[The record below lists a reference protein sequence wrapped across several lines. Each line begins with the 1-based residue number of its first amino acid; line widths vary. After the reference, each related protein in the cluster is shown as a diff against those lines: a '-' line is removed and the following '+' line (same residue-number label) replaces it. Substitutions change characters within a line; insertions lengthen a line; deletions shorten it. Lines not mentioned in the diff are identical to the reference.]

1 MTSYEIGLWSLGAIL
16 ALIYTGM
23 HVAIALALVSFVG
36 IWVLRDSPDQAAR
49 IMSLATRES
58 ISSYLFGVV
67 PLFVLMGLVV
77 SRANIGRDTF
87 DVARRLF
94 GKLRGGLG
102 ISTVGANAIFASIT
116 GISIA
121 SAAVFTKI
129 AVPEMMRAGHTAR
142 FSTGVVVGSSIL
154 GMLLPPSLLMIL
166 YGILTE
172 QSVGAL
178 FIAGIGP
185 GILVTVI
192 FCVGFWL
199 MARFWPSYTGAVEVA
214 PAEEM
219 ERLAVL
225 KDVGS
230 KLAPIV
236 ILVGLVL
243 GGLYGGIF
251 TPTEAGA
258 IGALGAIVIAFV
270 KRRLTGKVLWQVT
283 IETGHI
289 TASICFLI
297 IAATMYSRMLAL
309 SGLPVYMTEAVVAM
323 DVGMYGFI
331 FLYILV
337 LVLLGTIL
345 DSSSILLITVPLALP
360 VAQSLGIDLIWFGM
374 ITILAV
380 EIGLLTPPM
389 GLSVF
394 VVKGALDD
402 PNVSLGDVFMGAAP
416 FALLMLVALAIIV
429 AFPSI
434 TLGLLPS

>member
-1 MTSYEIGLWSLGAIL
+1 MSGFEIGLWSLGAIL
-16 ALIYTGM
+16 VLIYTGM
-23 HVAIALALVSFVG
+23 HVAIALALVSFFG
-36 IWVLRDSPDQAAR
+36 IWVLRDNPEQAAR
-49 IMSLATRES
+49 ILSLAARES

-87 DVARRLF
+87 EVANRFLGR
-94 GKLRGGLG
+94 LRGGLG

-166 YGILTE
+166 YGILAE

-185 GILVTVI
+185 GILVTII
-192 FCVGFWL
+192 FCLGIWL
-199 MARFWPSYTGAVEVA
+199 MVRFWPNFTGEAA
-214 PAEEM
+214 PQANYGTTG
-219 ERLAVL
+219 LAAWV
-225 KDVGS
+225 DTIS

-236 ILVGLVL
+236 LLVGLVL
-243 GGLYGGIF
+243 GGLYGGLF

-258 IGALGAIVIAFV
+258 IGALGAIIIAFV
-270 KRRLTGKVLWQVT
+270 KRRLTGRVLWQVT
-283 IETGHI
+283 LETGHI
-289 TASICFLI
+289 TAAICFLI

-309 SGLPVYMTEAVVAM
+309 TGLPTFLTQWIVAL
-323 DVGMYGFI
+323 DVGIYGFLI
-331 FLYILV
+331 FYIAI

-345 DSSSILLITVPLALP
+345 DSSSTMLITVPLALP
-360 VAQSLGIDLIWFGM
+360 IAMSLNIDLIWFGI
-374 ITILAV
+374 ITVLAV

-394 VVKGALDD
+394 VVKSSLDD
-402 PNVSLGDVFMGAAP
+402 QSIPLKDVFIGSAP
-416 FALLMLVALAIIV
+416 FAVLMLFALFLIV
-429 AFPSI
+429 LFPGI
-434 TLGLLPS
+434 ALGLL

>member
-1 MTSYEIGLWSLGAIL
+1 MSGFEIGLWSLGAIL
-16 ALIYTGM
+16 FLIYTGM
-23 HVAIALALVSFVG
+23 HVAIALALVSFFG
-36 IWVLRDSPDQAAR
+36 IWILRDNPEQAAR
-49 IMSLATRES
+49 ILSLAARES

-87 DVARRLF
+87 DVATRFL

-129 AVPEMMRAGHTAR
+129 AVPEMMRAGHTAK

-166 YGILTE
+166 YGILAE

-185 GILVTVI
+185 GILVTVV
-192 FCVGFWL
+192 FCVGIWL
-199 MARFWPSYTGAVEVA
+199 MVKYWPGFTGVATTPDVYDTKGLAAVREVF
-214 PAEEM
+214 
-219 ERLAVL
+219 
-225 KDVGS
+225 S

-236 ILVGLVL
+236 VLVGLVL

-258 IGALGAIVIAFV
+258 VGALGAIVIAFV
-270 KRRLTGKVLWQVT
+270 KRRLTPKVLWQVT

-289 TASICFLI
+289 TASVCFLI

-309 SGLPVYMTEAVVAM
+309 TGLPSFLTGWI
-323 DVGMYGFI
+323 VGMEVGVYGFLL
-331 FLYILV
+331 FYIAV

-394 VVKGALDD
+394 VVKGSLDD
-402 PNVSLGDVFMGAAP
+402 PNVPLRDVFVGAAP
-416 FALLMLVALAIIV
+416 FAVLMLFALFLIV
-429 AFPSI
+429 LFPSI
-434 TLGLLPS
+434 TLGLL

>member
-1 MTSYEIGLWSLGAIL
+1 MSGFEIGLWSLGAIL
-16 ALIYTGM
+16 FLIYTGM
-23 HVAIALALVSFVG
+23 HVAIALALVSFFG
-36 IWVLRDSPDQAAR
+36 IWLLRDSPEQAAR
-49 IMSLATRES
+49 ILSLATRES

-87 DVARRLF
+87 DVATRLL
-94 GKLRGGLG
+94 GRLRGGLG

-142 FSTGVVVGSSIL
+142 FATGVVVGSSIL
-154 GMLLPPSLLMIL
+154 GMLIPPSLLMIL
-166 YGILTE
+166 YGILAE

-185 GILVTVI
+185 GLLVTLI
-192 FCVGFWL
+192 FCIGIWL
-199 MARFWPSYTGAVEVA
+199 MVTYWRGFAGVATVPESYETHGMAAVAEVTG
-214 PAEEM
+214 
-219 ERLAVL
+219 
-225 KDVGS
+225 

-236 ILVGLVL
+236 ALVGLVL

-258 IGALGAIVIAFV
+258 IGALGAILIAFV
-270 KRRLTGKVLWQVT
+270 KRRFTARVLWQVT

-289 TASICFLI
+289 TAAVCFLI
-297 IAATMYSRMLAL
+297 VAATMYSRMLAL
-309 SGLPVYMTEAVVAM
+309 TGLPMAMTEWIVGL
-323 DVGMYGFI
+323 DVGIYGFLL
-331 FLYILV
+331 FYIAV

-402 PNVSLGDVFMGAAP
+402 PAISLKDVFMGAAP
-416 FALLMLVALAIIV
+416 FAGMMLLALILIV
-429 AFPSI
+429 LFPSI
-434 TLGLLPS
+434 SLGLL

>member
-1 MTSYEIGLWSLGAIL
+1 MTGFEIGLWSLGAIL
-16 ALIYTGM
+16 FLIYTGM
-23 HVAIALALVSFVG
+23 HVAIALAIVSFFG
-36 IWVLRDSPDQAAR
+36 IWILRDNPEQAAR
-49 IMSLATRES
+49 ILSLAARES

-87 DVARRLF
+87 DVATRFL

-166 YGILTE
+166 YGILAE

-185 GILVTVI
+185 GILVTII
-192 FCVGFWL
+192 FCVGIWL
-199 MARFWPSYTGAVEVA
+199 MVKYWSGFTGVAAVPETYDTTGFAAVREVT
-214 PAEEM
+214 
-219 ERLAVL
+219 
-225 KDVGS
+225 S
-230 KLAPIV
+230 KLSPIV

-289 TASICFLI
+289 TAAICFLI

-309 SGLPVYMTEAVVAM
+309 TGLPSFLTEWIVSM
-323 DVGMYGFI
+323 DVGVYGFLM
-331 FLYILV
+331 FYIAV

-394 VVKGALDD
+394 VVKGSLDD
-402 PNVSLGDVFMGAAP
+402 PSISLKDVFIGAAP
-416 FALLMLVALAIIV
+416 FAVLMFIALMIIV
-429 AFPSI
+429 MFPSI
-434 TLGLLPS
+434 SLGLL

>member
-1 MTSYEIGLWSLGAIL
+1 MTGFEIGLWSLGAIL
-16 ALIYTGM
+16 FLIYTGM
-23 HVAIALALVSFVG
+23 HVAIALALVSFFG
-36 IWVLRDSPDQAAR
+36 IWILRDNADQAAR
-49 IMSLATRES
+49 ILSLAARES

-87 DVARRLF
+87 DVATRFL

-129 AVPEMMRAGHTAR
+129 AVPEMMRAGHTGR

-166 YGILTE
+166 YGILAE

-185 GILVTVI
+185 GILVTII
-192 FCVGFWL
+192 FCVGIWL
-199 MARFWPSYTGAVEVA
+199 MVKYWPSFSGVATVPDSYDTTGLAAVQEVI
-214 PAEEM
+214 
-219 ERLAVL
+219 
-225 KDVGS
+225 S

-258 IGALGAIVIAFV
+258 IGALGAIVIAFI
-270 KRRLTGKVLWQVT
+270 KRRLTPKVLWQVT

-309 SGLPVYMTEAVVAM
+309 TGLPSFLTEWIVAM
-323 DVGMYGFI
+323 DVGVYGFLL
-331 FLYILV
+331 FYIAV

-394 VVKGALDD
+394 VVKGSLDD
-402 PNVSLGDVFMGAAP
+402 PSVSLQDVFIGAAP
-416 FALLMLVALAIIV
+416 FAVLMLFALFLIV
-429 AFPSI
+429 LFPSI
-434 TLGLLPS
+434 SLGLL

>member
-1 MTSYEIGLWSLGAIL
+1 MSGFEIGLWSLGAIL
-16 ALIYTGM
+16 VLIYTGM
-23 HVAIALALVSFVG
+23 HVAIALALVSFFG
-36 IWVLRDSPDQAAR
+36 IWVLRHNPEQAAR
-49 IMSLATRES
+49 ILSLATRES

-87 DVARRLF
+87 DVATRFL

-142 FSTGVVVGSSIL
+142 FSTGVVIGSSVL

-166 YGILTE
+166 YGILAE

-178 FIAGIGP
+178 FIAGVGP
-185 GILVTVI
+185 GILVTII
-192 FCVGFWL
+192 FCVGIWL
-199 MARFWPSYTGAVEVA
+199 MVKYWPGFTGVAAVPDVYDTAGLAAWKEVA
-214 PAEEM
+214 
-219 ERLAVL
+219 
-225 KDVGS
+225 G

-258 IGALGAIVIAFV
+258 IGALGAIVMAFV
-270 KRRLTGKVLWQVT
+270 KRRLTPKVLWQVT

-309 SGLPVYMTEAVVAM
+309 TGLPAFLTEWIIAL
-323 DVGMYGFI
+323 DVGVYGFLI
-331 FLYILV
+331 FYIAV

-345 DSSSILLITVPLALP
+345 DSSSIMLITVPLALP
-360 VAQSLGIDLIWFGM
+360 IATSLGIDLIWLGI
-374 ITILAV
+374 ITVLAV

-394 VVKGALDD
+394 VVKGSLDD
-402 PNVSLGDVFMGAAP
+402 QTIPLKELFIGAVP
-416 FALLMLVALAIIV
+416 FAVLMLVALALIV
-429 AFPSI
+429 MIPDIA
-434 TLGLLPS
+434 LGLL

>member
-1 MTSYEIGLWSLGAIL
+1 MTGFEIGLWSLGAIL
-16 ALIYTGM
+16 VLIYTGM
-23 HVAIALALVSFVG
+23 HVAIALALVSFFG
-36 IWVLRDSPDQAAR
+36 IWVLRDNPEQAAR
-49 IMSLATRES
+49 ILSLAARES

-87 DVARRLF
+87 DVANRFLGR
-94 GKLRGGLG
+94 LRGGLG

-166 YGILTE
+166 YGILAE

-192 FCVGFWL
+192 FCAGIWL
-199 MARFWPSYTGAVEVA
+199 MVKYWSDFTGVAAPQASYDTAG
-214 PAEEM
+214 
-219 ERLAVL
+219 LAAWA
-225 KDVGS
+225 DTFA

-236 ILVGLVL
+236 VLVGLVL

-258 IGALGAIVIAFV
+258 IGALGAIVIAFL
-270 KRRLTGKVLWQVT
+270 KRRLSGRVLWQVT

-289 TASICFLI
+289 TAAICFLI

-309 SGLPVYMTEAVVAM
+309 TGLPAFLTQWIVAF
-323 DVGMYGFI
+323 DVGVYGFLV
-331 FLYILV
+331 FYIAV

-345 DSSSILLITVPLALP
+345 DSSSTMLITVPLALP
-360 VAQSLGIDLIWFGM
+360 IATSLGIDLIWFGI
-374 ITILAV
+374 ITVLAV

-394 VVKGALDD
+394 VVKGSLDD
-402 PNVSLGDVFMGAAP
+402 QTIPLKDVFIGSAP
-416 FALLMLVALAIIV
+416 FAVLMLVALFFIV
-429 AFPSI
+429 MFPGI
-434 TLGLLPS
+434 ALGLL

>member
-1 MTSYEIGLWSLGAIL
+1 MSGFEIGLWSLGAIL
-16 ALIYTGM
+16 VLIYTGM
-23 HVAIALALVSFVG
+23 HVAIALALVSFFG
-36 IWVLRDSPDQAAR
+36 IWILRDNAEQAAR
-49 IMSLATRES
+49 ILSLATRES

-87 DVARRLF
+87 DVATRFLGR
-94 GKLRGGLG
+94 LRGGLG
-102 ISTVGANAIFASIT
+102 MSTVGANAIFASIT

-129 AVPEMMRAGHTAR
+129 AVPEMMRAGHTAK

-166 YGILTE
+166 YGILAE

-185 GILVTVI
+185 GILVTFI
-192 FCVGFWL
+192 FCIGIWL
-199 MARFWPSYTGAVEVA
+199 MVKYWPGFTGVA
-214 PAEEM
+214 STPAIYETTG
-219 ERLAVL
+219 LAAW
-225 KDVGS
+225 KDVTG

-270 KRRLTGKVLWQVT
+270 KRRLTPRVLWQVT
-283 IETGHI
+283 LESGHI

-297 IAATMYSRMLAL
+297 ISATMYSRMLAL
-309 SGLPVYMTEAVVAM
+309 TGLPSFLTEWIVSM
-323 DVGMYGFI
+323 DVGVYGFLL
-331 FLYILV
+331 FYVAV
-337 LVLLGTIL
+337 LVVLGTIL
-345 DSSSILLITVPLALP
+345 DSSSTMLITVPLALP
-360 VAQSLGIDLIWFGM
+360 IATSLGIDLIWFGL
-374 ITILAV
+374 ITVLAV

-394 VVKGALDD
+394 VVKGSLDD
-402 PNVSLGDVFMGAAP
+402 QTIPLKDIFIGAAP
-416 FALLMLVALAIIV
+416 FALMMLFALFLIIL
-429 AFPSI
+429 FPGI
-434 TLGLLPS
+434 ALGLL

>member
-1 MTSYEIGLWSLGAIL
+1 MTGIEIGLWSLAAIL
-16 ALIYTGM
+16 FLIYIGM
-23 HVAIALALVSFVG
+23 HVAIALASVSFFG
-36 IWVLRDSPDQAAR
+36 IWILRDNPEQAAR
-49 IMSLATRES
+49 ILSLATRES

-87 DVARRLF
+87 DVATRLL
-94 GKLRGGLG
+94 GRLRGGLG
-102 ISTVGANAIFASIT
+102 MSTVGANAIFASIT

-129 AVPEMMRAGHTAR
+129 AVPEMMRAGHTAK
-142 FSTGVVVGSSIL
+142 FSTGVVVGSSVL

-166 YGILTE
+166 YGILAE

-192 FCVGFWL
+192 FCGGIWL
-199 MARFWPSYTGAVEVA
+199 LARFRPGFTGTATRPDSYATTGAAALREIA
-214 PAEEM
+214 
-219 ERLAVL
+219 
-225 KDVGS
+225 G

-236 ILVGLVL
+236 VLVGLVL

-258 IGALGAIVIAFV
+258 IGAAGAIVIAFV
-270 KRRLTGKVLWQVT
+270 KRRLTPRVLWQVT

-309 SGLPVYMTEAVVAM
+309 TGMPAFLTEWIIGLDA
-323 DVGMYGFI
+323 GIYGFLL
-331 FLYILV
+331 FYVLV
-337 LVLLGTIL
+337 LVVLGTIL
-345 DSSSILLITVPLALP
+345 DSSSILLITVPLAVP
-360 VAQSLGIDLIWFGM
+360 IANSLGIDLIWLGM
-374 ITILAV
+374 ITVLAV

-402 PNVSLGDVFMGAAP
+402 QSISLRDVFAGALPFAAMML
-416 FALLMLVALAIIV
+416 FALLLIIV
-429 AFPSI
+429 FPGIS
-434 TLGLLPS
+434 LGLL

>member
-1 MTSYEIGLWSLGAIL
+1 MTGIEIGLWSLGAIL
-16 ALIYTGM
+16 FLIYLGM
-23 HVAIALALVSFVG
+23 HVAIALALVSFFG
-36 IWVLRDSPDQAAR
+36 IWILRDNPEQAAR
-49 IMSLATRES
+49 ILSLATRES

-87 DVARRLF
+87 DVATRLF

-102 ISTVGANAIFASIT
+102 MSTVGANAIFASIT

-154 GMLLPPSLLMIL
+154 GMLLPPSLLMII
-166 YGILTE
+166 YGILAE

-192 FCVGFWL
+192 FCVGIWM
-199 MARFWPSYTGAVEVA
+199 MARFWPGYTGTAVV
-214 PAEEM
+214 P
-219 ERLAVL
+219 ERYDTTGLAML
-225 KDVGS
+225 SEIGS

-236 ILVGLVL
+236 LLVALVL

-258 IGALGAIVIAFV
+258 IGAAGAIVIAFV
-270 KRRLTGKVLWQVT
+270 KRRLTPKILWQVT

-309 SGLPVYMTEAVVAM
+309 TGMPAFLTEWIIGL
-323 DVGMYGFI
+323 DVGVYGFLL
-331 FLYILV
+331 FYVVILV
-337 LVLLGTIL
+337 ILGTIL
-345 DSSSILLITVPLALP
+345 DSSSILLITVPLAVP
-360 VAQSLGIDLIWFGM
+360 IANSLGIDLIWLGM

-402 PNVSLGDVFMGAAP
+402 PSISLREVFIGALP
-416 FALLMLVALAIIV
+416 FAAMMLFALFILIL
-429 AFPSI
+429 FPVI
-434 TLGLLPS
+434 TLGLLR

>member
-1 MTSYEIGLWSLGAIL
+1 
-16 ALIYTGM
+16 
-23 HVAIALALVSFVG
+23 
-36 IWVLRDSPDQAAR
+36 
-49 IMSLATRES
+49 MSLATRES

-87 DVARRLF
+87 DVATRFLGR
-94 GKLRGGLG
+94 LRGGLG
-102 ISTVGANAIFASIT
+102 MSTVGANAIFASIT

-166 YGILTE
+166 YGILAE

-178 FIAGIGP
+178 FIAGVGP

-192 FCVGFWL
+192 FCVGIWL
-199 MARFWPSYTGAVEVA
+199 MVKYWPGFTGVA
-214 PAEEM
+214 TVPEGYDTTG
-219 ERLAVL
+219 LAAWR
-225 KDVGS
+225 DVAA

-243 GGLYGGIF
+243 GGLYGGLF

-258 IGALGAIVIAFV
+258 IGALGAILIAFL
-270 KRRLTGKVLWQVT
+270 KRRLTGRVLWQVT
-283 IETGHI
+283 VETGHI
-289 TASICFLI
+289 TAAICFLI

-309 SGLPVYMTEAVVAM
+309 TGLPSFLTEWI
-323 DVGMYGFI
+323 VGMDAGVYGFL
-331 FLYILV
+331 FFYVVV

-345 DSSSILLITVPLALP
+345 DSSSTMLITVPLALP
-360 VAQSLGIDLIWFGM
+360 VAMSLDIDLIWFG
-374 ITILAV
+374 IVTVLA
-380 EIGLLTPPM
+380 
-389 GLSVF
+389 
-394 VVKGALDD
+394 
-402 PNVSLGDVFMGAAP
+402 
-416 FALLMLVALAIIV
+416 
-429 AFPSI
+429 
-434 TLGLLPS
+434 

>member
-192 FCVGFWL
+192 FCIGIWL

>member
-1 MTSYEIGLWSLGAIL
+1 MTGFEIGLWSLGAIL
-16 ALIYTGM
+16 VLIYTGM
-23 HVAIALALVSFVG
+23 HVAIALALVSFFG
-36 IWVLRDSPDQAAR
+36 IWVLRNNPEQAAR
-49 IMSLATRES
+49 ILSLAARES

-87 DVARRLF
+87 DVATRLL
-94 GKLRGGLG
+94 GRLRGGLG

-166 YGILTE
+166 YGILAE

-192 FCVGFWL
+192 FCVGIWL
-199 MARFWPSYTGAVEVA
+199 MVKYWPGFTGVA
-214 PAEEM
+214 TVQQDYDTTGFAAW
-219 ERLAVL
+219 R
-225 KDVGS
+225 DVTA

-243 GGLYGGIF
+243 GGLYGGLF

-258 IGALGAIVIAFV
+258 IGALGAILIAFM
-270 KRRLTGKVLWQVT
+270 KRRLSGRVLWQVT
-283 IETGHI
+283 VETGHI
-289 TASICFLI
+289 TAAICFLI

-309 SGLPVYMTEAVVAM
+309 TGLPSFLTAWIVSM
-323 DVGMYGFI
+323 DVGVYGFL
-331 FLYILV
+331 FFYVAV

-345 DSSSILLITVPLALP
+345 DSSSTMLITVPLALP
-360 VAQSLGIDLIWFGM
+360 VAMSLDIDLIWFG
-374 ITILAV
+374 IVTVLAV

-394 VVKGALDD
+394 VVKGSLDD
-402 PNVSLGDVFMGAAP
+402 QSIPLKDVFAGSAP
-416 FALLMLVALAIIV
+416 FAVLMLLALLLIV
-429 AFPSI
+429 IFPGI
-434 TLGLLPS
+434 ALGLL

>member
-36 IWVLRDSPDQAAR
+36 IWLLRDSPDQAAR

-87 DVARRLF
+87 DVASRLF

-192 FCVGFWL
+192 FCIGIWL
-199 MARFWPSYTGAVEVA
+199 MSRFWPSYTGVAVPTQSDAVGA
-214 PAEEM
+214 
-219 ERLAVL
+219 LAVW
-225 KDVGS
+225 KDVSS

-236 ILVGLVL
+236 LLVALVL

-331 FLYILV
+331 ILYILV

-429 AFPSI
+429 AFPWI
-434 TLGLLPS
+434 TLGLLPA

>member
-192 FCVGFWL
+192 FCMGIWL

-297 IAATMYSRMLAL
+297 IAATMCSRMLAL

>member
-1 MTSYEIGLWSLGAIL
+1 MTGFEIGLWSLGAIL
-16 ALIYTGM
+16 ILIYTGM
-23 HVAIALALVSFVG
+23 HVAIALALVSFFG
-36 IWVLRDSPDQAAR
+36 IWILRDNAEQAAR
-49 IMSLATRES
+49 ILSLAARES

-87 DVARRLF
+87 DVAMRFLGRLH
-94 GKLRGGLG
+94 GGLG

-129 AVPEMMRAGHTAR
+129 AVPEMMRAGHTAK

-166 YGILTE
+166 YGILAE

-192 FCVGFWL
+192 FCVGIWL
-199 MARFWPSYTGAVEVA
+199 MVKYWSGFTGVAAVPEIYDTTG
-214 PAEEM
+214 
-219 ERLAVL
+219 LAAV
-225 KDVGS
+225 KDVIS
-230 KLAPIV
+230 KLSPIV

-270 KRRLTGKVLWQVT
+270 KRRLTSTVLWQVT

-289 TASICFLI
+289 TAAICFLI
-297 IAATMYSRMLAL
+297 ISATMYSRMLAL
-309 SGLPVYMTEAVVAM
+309 TGLPSFLTEWIVSM
-323 DVGMYGFI
+323 DVGVYGFLM
-331 FLYILV
+331 FYIAV

-394 VVKGALDD
+394 VVKGSLDD
-402 PNVSLGDVFMGAAP
+402 PSISLKDVFIGAAP
-416 FALLMLVALAIIV
+416 FAVLMFIALMIIV
-429 AFPSI
+429 MFPSI
-434 TLGLLPS
+434 SLGLL